1 MPANADPGLF
11 QITRIPAGEKPAPGA
26 LAHGSIGPII
36 EHLNHNTRAID
47 AIAKAEAAVV
57 RAEAIIRN
65 HNEAFADALAK
76 VSGRIDGLDA
86 RITALKQSEA
96 ERRDLD
102 AETAGLKRYA
112 LPPEPVAAPDD
123 EQPHGELTVHP
134 PSAEERYDPEGR
146 AGDTATGATPR
157 ELERNVPPAGGSG
170 TEPELDPAELA
181 HPSVPKYRDPAAVSL
196 N

>member
-1 MPANADPGLF
+1 MTASTDPGLF

-26 LAHGSIGPII
+26 LAHGSIGPIL
-36 EHLNHNTRAID
+36 EHLNGNRRAVD

-65 HNEAFADALAK
+65 HNEALADALAK
-76 VSGRIDGLDA
+76 VSGRIDEFEA
-86 RITALKQSEA
+86 RIAGLRKSEA
-96 ERRDLD
+96 ERRNFD
-102 AETAGLKRYA
+102 AETAGLQRYA
-112 LPPEPVAAPDD
+112 LPPEASADD
-123 EQPHGELTVHP
+123 KQPGSVETVHP

-157 ELERNVPPAGGSG
+157 ELGRNVPAAGGSG

-181 HPSVPKYRDPAAVSL
+181 YPSVPKYRDPAAVSL